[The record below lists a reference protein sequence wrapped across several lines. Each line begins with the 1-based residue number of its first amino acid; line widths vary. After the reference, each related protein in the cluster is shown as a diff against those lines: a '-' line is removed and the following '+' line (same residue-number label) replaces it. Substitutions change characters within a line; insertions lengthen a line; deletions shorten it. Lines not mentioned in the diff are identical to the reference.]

1 MPQSPNS
8 PQSVTSRPEVP
19 VTGRQVFSQPQ
30 ERPVDTYAAPQQDS
44 ALHGLLT
51 GLRTFN
57 PALQEYVNLE
67 NQKDA
72 TQAFKAGASA
82 GQLSDAGL
90 IDAQTGG
97 IKVPPPSADSRVDP
111 AFNDTF
117 AQGYRNAV
125 GLKIGNQVQTDIL
138 SAYQEH
144 KNQGG
149 FDPEKFLHEQVAQHT
164 AGLTD
169 PAIVDQVSKSVA
181 TTADSVRKDYAQVQF
196 QRLKETAFGNF
207 SAVADGVLDPT
218 KSLQQMWDGVQQTLE
233 PMRGQMGMMTR
244 PEMADM
250 LLDKINNLS
259 SQAGGRPELFDLF
272 TQFKDPHTGLTLQQM
287 NPKIQSEATRLQ
299 HRALEEQNQRIE
311 QAQQTDFFKR
321 TVADE
326 EAASQGKQPDINDF
340 VNRIGPLN
348 QFKSASAALGEY
360 RRLQGM
366 ADGALQTRQAMYAV
380 STGTA
385 WALDK
390 KDAQSALDALQ
401 EPAVQALTGAAGS
414 MQAGDFAHHPV
425 VQQALAAIIHSTSQS
440 GRSDL
445 ANSKLKGLIDGTVNA
460 EPPRSGEPSA
470 QFNIAAALYGGLP
483 DQIRSL
489 YFDEKAA
496 TVFDSYQRDRM
507 SRISPSDAMQNAYR
521 AISPEAIKAAREI
534 TSDPQWKQRV
544 ASTVSNLT
552 TSRLQHWP
560 IVGWIASAAG
570 YGAAVNEQAVDTWAQ
585 LELQRYYQ
593 RNPNATQDQADQY
606 ITGRV
611 QSNFVYDQTN
621 RINVQVPDG
630 QASDAAKEAINSYLE
645 KAREKYGVPDEQ
657 GFISRKVTG
666 LLGIPPD
673 AHQSVGL
680 IYSKDGNYQLA
691 AFTNGAPIHK
701 LEDVTFSQIMAQ
713 AASQKLLS
721 NDERAAMATLY
732 TKLVKDHTAT
742 TQDLVDN
749 AEVLAKATNLKQIND
764 LMRGRINAV
773 REGAFE
779 AGIKNLVQF
788 PTSLPSFAGLA
799 GSRLT
804 GQGSKIQVDQAS
816 SFMASGSLSAAL
828 TAMGEGLVLKATPDP
843 NPRAGNNIG
852 YGYNLNA
859 NAGTIADDFR
869 RANIPATSI
878 EGIKAGTVQITP
890 EQAARLLEV
899 SLPRYEARAKQA
911 VDAVDPNLW
920 SALSM
925 PQKAALTDVSYQV
938 GDVGQFHKALGA
950 LARKDV
956 AGFQD
961 ALKVTYLDKD
971 GNRREDVR
979 RNNLRALMVSG
990 PIAFYN
996 GIKEAARSSR

>member
-1 MPQSPNS
+1 M
-8 PQSVTSRPEVP
+8 
-19 VTGRQVFSQPQ
+19 
-30 ERPVDTYAAPQQDS
+30 DTYQAPAQD
-44 ALHGLLT
+44 ATLNGLID
-51 GLRTFN
+51 GLRAFN
-57 PALQEYVNLE
+57 PALDHYVNLE

-72 TQAFKAGASA
+72 TQAFKAGTAQ

-111 AFNDTF
+111 AFTDTF

-138 SAYQEH
+138 SAYQQS
-144 KNQGG
+144 KNQDG

-181 TTADSVRKDYAQVQF
+181 ATADSVRKDYAQVQF

-366 ADGALQTRQAMYAV
+366 ADAAQQNVQAV
-380 STGTA
+380 QSVGTGTA

-390 KDAQSALDALQ
+390 KDAQAALDT
-401 EPAVQALTGAAGS
+401 VQQPDVGVL
-414 MQAGDFAHHPV
+414 MQVASGKVAGDPSQLPQ
-425 VQQALAAIIHSTSQS
+425 VQQAIKSIVDITGRS
-440 GRSDL
+440 GRSDI
-445 ANSKLKGLIDGTVNA
+445 ANSKLKALIDGTVNA
-460 EPPRSGEPSA
+460 VPPKDGQPSS
-470 QFNIAAALYGGLP
+470 QFRLAAAMYGGLP

-496 TVFDSYQRDRM
+496 SLYESYQRDRQAGV
-507 SRISPSDAMQNAYR
+507 SDEAAYQSAYR
-521 AISPEAIKAAREI
+521 AISPEVVKAAKEI
-534 TSDPQWKQRV
+534 TSDPQWKQHV
-544 ASTVSNLT
+544 ASTVANLT

-560 IVGWIASAAG
+560 VVGWIASAVG
-570 YGAAVNEQAVDTWAQ
+570 YGAAVNERAVDTWAQ
-585 LELQRYYQ
+585 LDLQRYYQ
-593 RNPNATQDQADQY
+593 RNPNATQKQADQY

-611 QSNFVYDQTN
+611 RSNFVYDRAN

-630 QASDAAKEAINSYLE
+630 QASDAVKEAIDSYIA
-645 KAREKYGVPDEQ
+645 KARQKYDIQDGPGIVSRAMTGV
-657 GFISRKVTG
+657 
-666 LLGIPPD
+666 LGIPADPQ
-673 AHQSVGL
+673 QSVGL
-680 IYSKDGNYQLA
+680 IYSKDGKYTLA
-691 AFTNGAPIHK
+691 AFMNGAPIHK
-701 LEDVTFSQIMAQ
+701 LEEVTFGQIMAQ
-713 AASQKLLS
+713 AANEKLLS
-721 NDERAAMATLY
+721 SEERAAMSALKQ
-732 TKLVKDHTAT
+732 KLGNGTAT
-742 TQDLVDN
+742 SQDLIDN
-749 AEVLAKATNLKQIND
+749 SELLAKATNLKQLSDTTQGQIQK
-764 LMRGRINAV
+764 V
-773 REGAFE
+773 REGAFNG
-779 AGIKNLVQF
+779 ALNNVFNF
-788 PTSLPSFAGLA
+788 PTMPTSFAGLS

-804 GQGSKIQVDQAS
+804 GQGSKLQVNQAG
-816 SFMASGSLSAAL
+816 SFLGGGNFSAAL

-843 NPRAGNNIG
+843 NPKAGNNIG

-859 NAGTIADDFR
+859 NAGTIAEDFR
-869 RANIPATSI
+869 RAGIPATSI
-878 EGIKAGTVQITP
+878 DGIKNGSVQITP

-899 SLPRYEARAKQA
+899 TLPRYTDRAKQA
-911 VDAVDPNLW
+911 VEAVNPGLW
-920 SALSM
+920 MMINQA
-925 PQKAALTDVSYQV
+925 QKAALTDVAYQV
-938 GDVGQFHKALGA
+938 GDVGQFHKAIGA
-950 LARKDV
+950 LARKDI
-956 AGFQD
+956 AGFND

-979 RNNLRALMVSG
+979 RNNLRSLMING
-990 PIAFYN
+990 PVAFLQ
-996 GIKEAARSSR
+996 GIKEAARTSN